1 MKGIFVADNG
11 CMKYALYLASG
22 SKVIETRSRNMLRD
36 CVGER
41 VAIVRTQKHRKPCVV
56 GYATIVRASFC
67 KAEDFGKFFDLHCVQ
82 PGSKYD
88 CNGKGKWFYW
98 MAKAEECR
106 PYVLPETAVRHGR
119 SWCEF

>member
-1 MKGIFVADNG
+1 MKGIFVADAG
-11 CMKYALYLASG
+11 CMKYSLYLASG
-22 SKVIETRSRNMLRD
+22 AKVIETRSRDMLAA

-41 VAIVRTQKHRKPCVV
+41 VAIIRTQKHRTPCVV
-56 GYATIVRASFC
+56 GYATIVRKSFC
-67 KAEDFGKFFDLHCVQ
+67 KAEDFQKFFDLHCVQ

-98 MAKAEECR
+98 MAHAEECR
-106 PYVLPETAVRHGR
+106 PFPLPADAVRHGR